1 MKRKLMPKYGIKG
14 KLISAL
20 CMLLVALI
28 MVVSSTYAW
37 FTLSTAPEVKGIST
51 AIGANGALEIR
62 LNGASTDPNASYG
75 NLVDLSTGYGLDQ
88 ITLLPSALHLDD
100 NGKINNQFL
109 NIPQYG
115 ANGKV
120 MTELSGNRTEAGTLK
135 GNAFVAGSDTGVRAV
150 GVASG
155 LTDRQLAY
163 RNAKYAAAT
172 NSSLAT
178 NAAASSLNTNGAV
191 LGNIVIK
198 KATDGDDAT
207 YTPAEITSLQN
218 IVNDLQGVEGKTGV
232 LDYIESAYE
241 QMIIAYAAS
250 AKLDAVAGSDVTLA
264 DAIYSTVKAK
274 FADGNLTLDNI
285 VADKAIKVTI
295 DTNTYSFDLKDNPI
309 LTALEALAETKSHVA
324 AAQTALD
331 TLNATPKTE
340 YTWGDVSGVLT
351 YLIDTANV
359 TVNDQT
365 AADIKDDMNGFISSA
380 MANGINIEL
389 KPGAGVY
396 AEIADQC
403 GNYSATVTMTNF
415 EVKGIPFDKLTANMA
430 TKSVLPKSYLE
441 LAQAAVADAGEPTGE
456 TNTAMPMTEFYG
468 YIIDL
473 IFRTNA
479 ANSDLL
485 LQTEATD
492 RIYEDN
498 TNEATQGGGSSMTFK
513 SASASFTTEQVKGLM
528 EAIRVVFFDTDSHEV
543 LAYARLDMENAT
555 VGVDGVTAKLYL
567 YQTVDVYTYT
577 YTAEG
582 ATEATTE
589 TYYVVEADG
598 NYTYYSDEDLTNDV
612 TANVVA
618 NFADAATAVPA
629 SFDEGTAMHVALT
642 EDDAVITAMA
652 QNQEVKVSTLVYLDG
667 ETLGN
672 EDVAATDPQSV
683 TGNMNLQFSSSADL
697 TPMEYGDLHIT
708 GNESETTETTETN

>member
-62 LNGASTDPNASYG
+62 LNGASTDPNATYG

-100 NGKINNQFL
+100 DGKINNQFL

-120 MTELSGNRTEAGTLK
+120 MTELSGNRTEAGLFN
-135 GNAFVAGSDTGVRAV
+135 GSAFVGGSETGVRAV

-198 KATDGDDAT
+198 KATVENAT
-207 YTPAEITSLQN
+207 YTPAEIASLQA
-218 IVNDLQGVEGKTGV
+218 IVSDLQGVEGKTGV
-232 LDYIESAYE
+232 LGYIEAAYE
-241 QMIIAYAAS
+241 QMIVAYAAS
-250 AKLDAVAGSDVTLA
+250 AKLDTVAGSDVALA

-274 FADGNLTLDNI
+274 FADGTLTLDK
-285 VADKAIKVTI
+285 VVEDKAIKVTI
-295 DTNTYSFDLKDNPI
+295 DTNTYSFDLTDSPI
-309 LTALEALAETKSHVA
+309 LTALEALAVTKSNVA

-340 YTWGDVSGVLT
+340 YTWTDVSGVLT
-351 YLIDTANV
+351 YLINTENV
-359 TVNDQT
+359 TVNGQT
-365 AADIKDDMNGFISSA
+365 ASQIKADMDGFASSV

-389 KPGAGVY
+389 NPGAGVY

-403 GNYSATVTMTNF
+403 GNYSATVTMTNV
-415 EVKGIPFDKLTANMA
+415 EVKGMVFDKLTANMA
-430 TKSVLPKSYLE
+430 TKSVVSPSYLN
-441 LAQAAVADAGEPTGE
+441 LAQAAVTGAGEPTGE

-528 EAIRVVFFDTDSHEV
+528 EAIRIVFFDTDSREV

-598 NYTYYSDEDLTNDV
+598 NYTYYSNEALTNDV

-618 NFADAATAVPA
+618 NFADAATVVPT
-629 SFDEGTAMHVALT
+629 SFQKGTAMHVALT

-667 ETLGN
+667 ENLGN
-672 EDVAATDPQSV
+672 EDVAATGSQSV
-683 TGNMNLQFSSSADL
+683 VGKMNLQFSSSADL

>member
-62 LNGASTDPNASYG
+62 LNGNVASNDPNASYG

-88 ITLLPSALHLDD
+88 ITLLPSVLHLDAD
-100 NGKINNQFL
+100 GKINNQFL
-109 NIPQYG
+109 NIPQY
-115 ANGKV
+115 NEYGKV
-120 MTELSGNRTEAGTLK
+120 TELSGNRTEAGLFN
-135 GNAFVAGSDTGVRAV
+135 GSAFVGGSETGVRAV

-198 KATDGDDAT
+198 KATVENAT
-207 YTPAEITSLQN
+207 YTPAEIASLQA
-218 IVNDLQGVEGKTGV
+218 IVSDLQGIEGKTGV
-232 LDYIESAYE
+232 LGYIEAAYE
-241 QMIIAYAAS
+241 QMIVAYAAS
-250 AKLDAVAGSDVTLA
+250 AKLDTVAGSDVALA

-274 FADGNLTLDNI
+274 FVDGTLTLDNI

-295 DTNTYSFDLKDNPI
+295 DPNTYSFDLTDSPI
-309 LTALEALAETKSHVA
+309 LTALEALAVTKSNVA

-340 YTWGDVSGVLT
+340 YTWTDVSGVLT
-351 YLIDTANV
+351 YLINTENV
-359 TVNDQT
+359 TVNGQT
-365 AADIKDDMNGFISSA
+365 ASQIKADMDGFASSV

-389 KPGAGVY
+389 NPGAGVY

-403 GNYSATVTMTNF
+403 GNYSATVTMTNV
-415 EVKGIPFDKLTANMA
+415 EVKGMVFDKLTANMA
-430 TKSVLPKSYLE
+430 TKSVVSPSYLN
-441 LAQAAVADAGEPTGE
+441 LAQAAVTAAGEPSGA
-456 TNTAMPMTEFYG
+456 TNNAMPMTEFYG

-528 EAIRVVFFDTDSHEV
+528 EAIRIVFFDTDSREV

-582 ATEATTE
+582 AAEATTE

-618 NFADAATAVPA
+618 NFADAATVVPT
-629 SFDEGTAMHVALT
+629 SFQKGTTMHVALT

-667 ETLGN
+667 ENLGN
-672 EDVAATDPQSV
+672 EDVAATGHQSV
-683 TGNMNLQFSSSADL
+683 TGKMNLQFSSSADL

>member
-100 NGKINNQFL
+100 DGKINNQFL

-120 MTELSGNRTEAGTLK
+120 MTELSGNRTEAGLFN
-135 GNAFVAGSDTGVRAV
+135 GSAFVGGSETGVRAV

-198 KATDGDDAT
+198 KATVENAT
-207 YTPAEITSLQN
+207 YTPDEIASLQA

-232 LDYIESAYE
+232 LDYIEAAYE

-250 AKLDAVAGSDVTLA
+250 AKLDTVAGSDVTLA

-274 FADGNLTLDNI
+274 FADGTLTLDKV

-295 DTNTYSFDLKDNPI
+295 DTNTYSFDLKDSPI
-309 LTALEALAETKSHVA
+309 LTALEALAVTKSNVA

-331 TLNATPKTE
+331 EMESKTE
-340 YTWGDVSGVLT
+340 YTWTDVSGVLT
-351 YLIDTANV
+351 YLINTENV
-359 TVNDQT
+359 TVNGQT
-365 AADIKDDMNGFISSA
+365 ASQIKADMDGFASSV

-389 KPGAGVY
+389 NPGAGVY

-403 GNYSATVTMTNF
+403 GNYSATVTMTNV
-415 EVKGIPFDKLTANMA
+415 EVKGMVFDKLTANMA
-430 TKSVLPKSYLE
+430 TKSVVSPSYLN
-441 LAQAAVADAGEPTGE
+441 LAQTAVTGAGEPSGA
-456 TNTAMPMTEFYG
+456 TNNAMPMTEFYG

-498 TNEATQGGGSSMTFK
+498 TNELTQGGGSSMTFK

-528 EAIRVVFFDTDSHEV
+528 EAIRIVFFDTDSREV

-612 TANVVA
+612 TANVVT
-618 NFADAATAVPA
+618 NFADAATVVPA
-629 SFDEGTAMHVALT
+629 SFQKGTTMHVALT

-667 ETLGN
+667 ENLGN
-672 EDVAATDPQSV
+672 EDVAATGPQSV
-683 TGNMNLQFSSSADL
+683 TGKMNLQFSSSADL

-708 GNESETTETTETN
+708 GNESETTETN